1 MSAES
6 ANGTMTV
13 RPGRAARHDFA
24 AIARWIRSG
33 AHVLDLG
40 CGDGT
45 LLRTL
50 RETRAANGYGIEI
63 DDAKIVASVRNRVNV
78 IQSNLESGLSGFES
92 HSFDYVILS
101 QTLQAVRHTE
111 DLLREMLRVGRE
123 GIVSFPNFGYWRLRT
138 QILLGGRMPVSKNL
152 PYEWYNTPNVHL
164 FTIADFESF
173 CVAHGIRILERIVMN
188 ERGER
193 IGFLPNLLGA
203 VAVYR
208 LDAGRA

>member
-1 MSAES
+1 MAADDASRLV
-6 ANGTMTV
+6 T

-24 AIARWIRSG
+24 AIAQWIRPG

-45 LLRTL
+45 LLRAL
-50 RETRAANGYGIEI
+50 RETRAAHGYGIEI
-63 DDAKIVASVRNRVNV
+63 DDARIVASVRNGVNV

-92 HSFDYVILS
+92 NSFDYVILS

-111 DLLREMLRVGRE
+111 DLLKEMLRVGRE
-123 GIVSFPNFGYWRLRT
+123 GIVSFPNFGYWRLRS
-138 QILLGGRMPVSKNL
+138 QIFLGGRMPVSRNL

-173 CVAHGIRILERIVMN
+173 CTVRGIRILERVVMN

-193 IGFLPNLLGA
+193 TGLLPNLMGA

-208 LDAGRA
+208 LDAART